1 MINVGLVGVG
11 NIAAM
16 LVQSVEHYRGLG
28 SSEGLIHER
37 IGRYEVSHIRFVYAI
52 DVSREK
58 VGKDL
63 SEAIFAY
70 PNSVRKFTP
79 LQRGVTVR
87 MGKVLDGVA
96 PHMAE
101 DFRPARLEEPSLSQL
116 SREML
121 DAGVDVLVN
130 LLPVGSEEA
139 SRFYA
144 AAAAQAGVALVNAIP
159 VFIASKG
166 FPSPAPVLGDDIK
179 GQLGATAVHRALA
192 SLVRWR
198 GARLLETYQLNVG
211 GNTDFKN
218 MLALERLASKKES
231 KTMAVASTQ
240 ESPEELV
247 REERVYAGPS
257 GYVPFLGNTKISHMY
272 LKALGFAGSEVEIEV
287 RLKVDD
293 KAMASA
299 VLVDAI
305 RVAKVARDHGLRG
318 SIDWASA
325 FYFKYPPRQA
335 RSEMEALRMLYSGL
349 ERLGEQVRPRLD
361 EPF

>member
-1 MINVGLVGVG
+1 MIRVGIVGVG

-16 LVQSVEHYRGLG
+16 LVQGVELYRQGY
-28 SSEGLIHER
+28 SSGLIHEK
-37 IGRYEVSHIRFVYAI
+37 IGRYEVKDIKFVYAT

-63 SEAIFAY
+63 HEAIFAY
-70 PNSVRKFTP
+70 PNAVRRLVDLKP
-79 LQRGVTVR
+79 SGVIVR
-87 MGKVLDGVA
+87 MGRILDGVA
-96 PHMAE
+96 PHMVE
-101 DFRPARLEEPSLSQL
+101 DFMPAKLPEPRLEEVA
-116 SREML
+116 RDIE

-144 AAAAQAGVALVNAIP
+144 AAAARAGAAFVNAIP
-159 VFIASKG
+159 VFIASRR
-166 FPSPAPVLGDDIK
+166 FDSPAPVLGDDIK
-179 GQLGATAVHRALA
+179 GQLGATVVHRAIA
-192 SLVRWR
+192 SLVRSR
-198 GARLLETYQLNVG
+198 GGRVIETYQLNVG

-231 KTMAVASTQ
+231 KTMAVATTQ
-240 ESPEELV
+240 ERPEELV
-247 REERVYAGPS
+247 KEGKVYAGPS

-272 LKALGFAGSEVEIEV
+272 LKALAFAGSEVEIEV

-305 RVAKVARDHGLRG
+305 RVAKVLKDHGVRG
-318 SIDWASA
+318 SVDWASA
-325 FYFKYPPRQA
+325 FYFKYPPVPVK
-335 RSEMEALRMLYSGL
+335 SEYEALLMLYEGL
-349 ERLGEQVRPRLD
+349 ESLGESVSPKVL
-361 EPF
+361 EPV

>member
-1 MINVGLVGVG
+1 MGLIGVG

-16 LVQSVEHYRGLG
+16 LVQGVELYKQLG
-28 SSEGLIHER
+28 SSEGLMHER
-37 IGRYEVSHIRFVYAI
+37 IGRYEVSHIRFTYAV

-70 PNSVRKFTP
+70 PNMVRKIAP
-79 LQRGVTVR
+79 VPRGVTVR

-96 PHMAE
+96 PHMTE
-101 DFRPARLEEPSLSQL
+101 DFRPAKLPEPTVEELAK
-116 SREML
+116 EME
-121 DAGVDVLVN
+121 DQGVDVLVN

-139 SRFYA
+139 TRFYA
-144 AAAAQAGVALVNAIP
+144 EAAARAGAAFVNAIP
-159 VFIASKG
+159 VFVASKG
-166 FPSPAPVLGDDIK
+166 FSSPAPVLGDDIK

-198 GARLLETYQLNVG
+198 GVRLLETYQLNVG

-240 ESPEELV
+240 ERPEELV
-247 REERVYAGPS
+247 REEKIYAGPS
-257 GYVPFLGNTKISHMY
+257 GYVPFLGNTKISHIY
-272 LKALGFAGSEVEIEV
+272 LKALAFAGSEVEIEV
-287 RLKVDD
+287 RLRVDD

-299 VLVDAI
+299 VLVDVI
-305 RVAKVARDHGLRG
+305 RVAKVAKDHGLRG

-335 RSEMEALRMLYSGL
+335 RSELEALRMLYKGL
-349 ERLGEQVRPRLD
+349 EKLGEEARPRLD